1 MSRAILLGATCGVLA
16 AVAIITLG
24 CDKAKGEKARP
35 AAVCEDVM
43 SELDR
48 AVEEGLI
55 SERSANEI
63 LIRCYEIYAN

>member
-1 MSRAILLGATCGVLA
+1 MSRAILLGATCGILA

-35 AAVCEDVM
+35 TVCEDVM

-48 AVEEGLI
+48 AVEENLI
-55 SERSANEI
+55 TERAANQI
-63 LIRCYEIYAN
+63 LIRCYEIYAD